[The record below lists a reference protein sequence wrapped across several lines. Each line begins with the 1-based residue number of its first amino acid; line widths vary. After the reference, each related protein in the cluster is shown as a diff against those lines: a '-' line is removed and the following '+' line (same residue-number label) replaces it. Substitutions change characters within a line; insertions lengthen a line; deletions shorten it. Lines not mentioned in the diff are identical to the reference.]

1 MYIIKNLKNI
11 AIKKN
16 LMLHEAMSALDK
28 NGLQILLIVDDKN
41 NLSGVLT
48 DGDIRRHLLKDSSMD
63 IAIEKIANNDFFSV
77 SEEEIDNIDILFIQ
91 KGLRHIPITSPTGQL
106 KSLAL
111 KSITNNQGLHSDVPV
126 LIMAGGKGSRLAP
139 LTRII
144 PKALVPIGE
153 QTMIEKIMDGFF
165 K

>member
-1 MYIIKNLKNI
+1 M
-11 AIKKN
+11 
-16 LMLHEAMSALDK
+16 
-28 NGLQILLIVDDKN
+28 
-41 NLSGVLT
+41 
-48 DGDIRRHLLKDSSMD
+48 
-63 IAIEKIANNDFFSV
+63 
-77 SEEEIDNIDILFIQ
+77 
-91 KGLRHIPITSPTGQL
+91 
-106 KSLAL
+106 

-165 K
+165 KQNFHDFRVITNYKKKLIKSYLDESDLPSDFNMIEEYEYL